1 MSRSSLLSLSELLR
15 PSIEGQTTVMQTPVS
30 VEKKVALTLY
40 YLADEDRLHETANA
54 FGLSRSA
61 VSLIIRKVCRAIT
74 VHLGPKYMTL
84 PKTEAAVQQLMQGF
98 EEAHG
103 HPQCL
108 GAVDGTHVEI
118 RQPAAIS
125 TAPISY
131 ERIC

>member
-61 VSLIIRKVCRAIT
+61 VSIIIRKVCRAIT

-84 PKTEAAVQQLMQGF
+84 QQLMQGC

>member
-1 MSRSSLLSLSELLR
+1 MRTL
-15 PSIEGQTTVMQTPVS
+15 VS
-30 VEKKVALTLY
+30 VEKKVALALY
-40 YLADEDRLHETANA
+40 YLADEDRLRKTANA

-61 VSLIIRKVCRAIT
+61 ISIIIRKVCRTIT
-74 VHLGPKYMTL
+74 IHLGPKYMTL
-84 PKTEAAVQQLMQGF
+84 PKTEGPVQQLMQGF

-103 HPQCL
+103 LPQCL